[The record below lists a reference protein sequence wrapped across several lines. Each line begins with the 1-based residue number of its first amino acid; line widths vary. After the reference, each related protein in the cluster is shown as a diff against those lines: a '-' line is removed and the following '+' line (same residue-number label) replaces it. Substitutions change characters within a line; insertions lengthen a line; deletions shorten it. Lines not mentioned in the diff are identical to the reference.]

1 MGQQIFIEITQFLMR
16 LPWYVNSIRNFMF
29 LKPFGF
35 ETTIRGAFLVWNYDQ
50 TNALLTG
57 LDLHTSWEISG
68 NWKHQLA
75 FAAVNGFDLSNNK
88 PLISMPPINFS
99 NKIQYSKKSFHGLVL
114 ELKNEVVLRQNQF
127 PDYNF
132 TTQISQ
138 NNESVNV
145 SVDISTPPK
154 AYQLWSFYS
163 EMKFKTFKKSVTT
176 LALSAQNILNTNY
189 REYLNS
195 QRFFADELG
204 RNFQLQLKINY

>member
-1 MGQQIFIEITQFLMR
+1 
-16 LPWYVNSIRNFMF
+16 
-29 LKPFGF
+29 
-35 ETTIRGAFLVWNYDQ
+35 
-50 TNALLTG
+50 
-57 LDLHTSWEISG
+57 
-68 NWKHQLA
+68 
-75 FAAVNGFDLSNNK
+75 
-88 PLISMPPINFS
+88 MPPINFS

-114 ELKNEVVLRQNQF
+114 ELKNEVVLRQTQF

-132 TTQISQ
+132 ITHISQ
-138 NNESVNV
+138 NNENFNV

-163 EMKFKTFKKSVTT
+163 EMKFKTFRKSVAT